1 MLPQDIRTKGFAPKE
16 SGSDPRSVDMF
27 DSVDW
32 AMVVLR
38 GVAGVVMLAH
48 GIKHARGRAKTANWF
63 GSIGFRMPEVQWFA
77 STATEIGVGVLL
89 IVGLGTSFAA
99 AGLVAVMV
107 VAFWTVHR
115 SAGFWVTARPDEGW
129 EYVLV
134 LASVGLAIAIAG
146 PGAISIDAAMGIEDS
161 LDGWVGAA
169 LIAGGVAA
177 AGVQIAVFFRPR
189 TMAEA

>member
-1 MLPQDIRTKGFAPKE
+1 M
-16 SGSDPRSVDMF
+16 V

-63 GSIGFRMPEVQWFA
+63 GSIGFRMPELQWFA

-161 LDGWVGAA
+161 LDGWIGAV